1 MGRGVADRRGFR
13 GSSLRRARAGPGH
26 DRASS
31 RRAPRGGGGGTDVI
45 AIVGPAASGKRGL
58 AMRVAERM
66 GGEIVSADS
75 RQVYRGMDIGTAKPT
90 IEERARIPHHLVD
103 IVDPGERY
111 DVLRYQRDGR
121 AALAGIRARGHVALV
136 VGGTGLY
143 LRALLDGLD
152 LGSLP
157 HDPAVRARLEA
168 EDPATL
174 HERLQ
179 AIDPDAA
186 SRVDPRNR
194 RRLVRYLEVATIA
207 GGPVPRVR
215 GISIDALRIGL
226 RPPRDVLIAAIE
238 RRVREM
244 VATGVLDEARALMAR
259 GVDPRLPSMSA
270 HGYVHWVAHLRHEI
284 DLETA
289 IAFTARD
296 VRAYS
301 RRQMTW
307 FRRDPA
313 IRWFDPT
320 ATDPLPA
327 IVEAAA

>member
-1 MGRGVADRRGFR
+1 M
-13 GSSLRRARAGPGH
+13 
-26 DRASS
+26 
-31 RRAPRGGGGGTDVI
+31 I
-45 AIVGPAASGKRGL
+45 AIVGPTASGKSAL
-58 AMRVAERM
+58 AMRVAERI

-121 AALAGIRARGHVALV
+121 AALAGIRARGRVALV

-143 LRALLDGLD
+143 VRALLDGLE
-152 LGSLP
+152 LASLP
-157 HDPAVRARLEA
+157 HDPEVRARLES

-174 HERLQ
+174 HERLR
-179 AIDPDAA
+179 AMDPNAA

-215 GISIDALRIGL
+215 GAPLAALRIGL
-226 RPPRDVLIAAIE
+226 RPPREVLVAAIE
-238 RRVREM
+238 RRVRDM
-244 VATGVLDEARALMAR
+244 VAQGVLDEARSLVAR
-259 GVDPRLPSMSA
+259 GIDPRLPSMSA
-270 HGYVHWVAHLRHEI
+270 HGYVHWAALLRGEI

-289 IAFTARD
+289 IARTARD

-307 FRRDPA
+307 FRRDAA

-320 ATDPLPA
+320 TTDPLPE

>member
-1 MGRGVADRRGFR
+1 M
-13 GSSLRRARAGPGH
+13 
-26 DRASS
+26 
-31 RRAPRGGGGGTDVI
+31 I
-45 AIVGPAASGKRGL
+45 AIVGPTASGKTAL
-58 AMRVAERM
+58 AMRVAERL

-75 RQVYRGMDIGTAKPT
+75 RQVYRAMDIGTAKPT
-90 IEERARIPHHLVD
+90 AEERARIRHHLIDVA
-103 IVDPGERY
+103 DPGERY

-121 AALAGIRARGHVALV
+121 AALAEVRTRGHVALV

-143 LRALLDGLD
+143 VRALLDGLD
-152 LGSLP
+152 LASLP
-157 HDPAVRARLEA
+157 HDPAVRARLES

-174 HERLQ
+174 HDRLR
-179 AIDPDAA
+179 AVDPDAA
-186 SRVDPRNR
+186 SRVDARNR
-194 RRLVRYLEVATIA
+194 RRLVRYLEVVTIA
-207 GGPVPRVR
+207 GGPVNRVR
-215 GISIDALRIGL
+215 GPSIAALRIGL
-226 RPPRDVLIAAIE
+226 RPPREILIAAIE
-238 RRVREM
+238 RRVRVM
-244 VATGVLDEARALMAR
+244 VEGGVLDETRALVTR

-270 HGYVHWVAHLRHEI
+270 HGYVHWAAHLRGEI

-289 IAFTARD
+289 IALTARD

-320 ATDPLPA
+320 VSDPLED

>member
-1 MGRGVADRRGFR
+1 
-13 GSSLRRARAGPGH
+13 
-26 DRASS
+26 
-31 RRAPRGGGGGTDVI
+31 VI
-45 AIVGPAASGKRGL
+45 AIVGPTASGKSAL
-58 AMRVAERM
+58 AMRVAERL
-66 GGEIVSADS
+66 GGEIVTADS

-90 IEERARIPHHLVD
+90 AEERARVPHHLIDV
-103 IVDPGERY
+103 VDPGERY

-121 AALAGIRARGHVALV
+121 AALAEIRARGRVALV

-143 LRALLDGLD
+143 VRALLDGLD

-157 HDPAVRARLEA
+157 HDAAVRARLES
-168 EDPATL
+168 EDPASL
-174 HERLQ
+174 HERLR

-194 RRLVRYLEVATIA
+194 RRVVRYLEVATIA

-215 GISIDALRIGL
+215 GASVAALRIGL
-226 RPPRDVLIAAIE
+226 RPPREVLIDRID

-244 VATGVLDEARALMAR
+244 VELGVLDEARALVAR

-270 HGYVHWVAHLRHEI
+270 HGYVHWAAHLRGEV
-284 DLETA
+284 DLENATLR
-289 IAFTARD
+289 TARD

-307 FRRDPA
+307 FRRDA
-313 IRWFDPT
+313 GIRWFDPT
-320 ATDPLPA
+320 TTDPLPQ

>member
-1 MGRGVADRRGFR
+1 M
-13 GSSLRRARAGPGH
+13 
-26 DRASS
+26 
-31 RRAPRGGGGGTDVI
+31 I
-45 AIVGPAASGKRGL
+45 AVVGPTASGKSALGL
-58 AMRVAERM
+58 RVAERL

-90 IEERARIPHHLVD
+90 PEERARVPHHLIDVA
-103 IVDPGERY
+103 DPGERY
-111 DVLRYQRDGR
+111 DALRYQREAR
-121 AALAGIRARGHVALV
+121 AALAGIRRRGHVAVV

-143 LRALLDGLD
+143 VRALLDGLD
-152 LGSLP
+152 LASVG
-157 HDPAVRARLEA
+157 HDAAVRARLDALES
-168 EDPATL
+168 ATL
-174 HERLQ
+174 LERLRVL
-179 AIDPDAA
+179 DPDAA

-194 RRLVRYLEVATIA
+194 RRLIRYVEAATLA
-207 GGPVPRVR
+207 GGPVARSHGAAIP
-215 GISIDALRIGL
+215 ALRIGL
-226 RPPRDVLIAAIE
+226 RPPRDVLVTAIE

-244 VATGVLDEARALMAR
+244 VASGVLEEARALTAR

-270 HGYVHWVAHLRHEI
+270 HGYVHWAAHLRGEI
-284 DLETA
+284 DLERA
-289 IAFTARD
+289 ILLTARD

-320 ATDPLPA
+320 AADPLPD

>member
-1 MGRGVADRRGFR
+1 
-13 GSSLRRARAGPGH
+13 
-26 DRASS
+26 
-31 RRAPRGGGGGTDVI
+31 VI
-45 AIVGPAASGKRGL
+45 AIVGPTASGKTAL
-58 AMRVAERM
+58 AMRVAERL

-75 RQVYRGMDIGTAKPT
+75 RQVYRYLSIGTAKPT
-90 IEERARIPHHLVD
+90 AEERARIRHHLIDVA
-103 IVDPGERY
+103 DPGERY

-121 AALAGIRARGHVALV
+121 AALAEVRARGHVALV

-143 LRALLDGLD
+143 VRALLDGLD
-152 LGSLP
+152 LASLP
-157 HDPAVRARLEA
+157 HDPAVRARLES

-174 HERLQ
+174 HDRLR
-179 AIDPDAA
+179 AVDPEAA
-186 SRVDPRNR
+186 SRVDARNR
-194 RRLVRYLEVATIA
+194 RRLVRYLEVVTIV
-207 GGPVPRVR
+207 GGPVNRVR
-215 GISIDALRIGL
+215 GPSIAALRIGL
-226 RPPRDVLIAAIE
+226 RPPREILIAAIE
-238 RRVREM
+238 RRVRVM
-244 VATGVLDEARALMAR
+244 VEGGVLDETRALVTR

-270 HGYVHWVAHLRHEI
+270 HGYVHWAAHLRGEI

-289 IAFTARD
+289 IALTARD

-320 ATDPLPA
+320 VSDPLED

>member
-1 MGRGVADRRGFR
+1 
-13 GSSLRRARAGPGH
+13 
-26 DRASS
+26 
-31 RRAPRGGGGGTDVI
+31 VI
-45 AIVGPAASGKRGL
+45 AIVGPTASGKTAL
-58 AMRVAERM
+58 AMRVAERL

-75 RQVYRGMDIGTAKPT
+75 RQVYRYLSIGTAKPT
-90 IEERARIPHHLVD
+90 AEERARIRHHLIDVA
-103 IVDPGERY
+103 DPGERY

-121 AALAGIRARGHVALV
+121 AALAEVRARGHVALV

-143 LRALLDGLD
+143 VRALLDGLD
-152 LGSLP
+152 LASLP
-157 HDPAVRARLEA
+157 HDPAVRARLES

-174 HERLQ
+174 HDRLR
-179 AIDPDAA
+179 AVDPDAA
-186 SRVDPRNR
+186 LRVDARNR
-194 RRLVRYLEVATIA
+194 RRLVRYLEVITIA
-207 GGPVPRVR
+207 GGPVNRVR
-215 GISIDALRIGL
+215 GPSIAALRIGL
-226 RPPRDVLIAAIE
+226 RPPREILIAAIE
-238 RRVREM
+238 RRVRVM
-244 VATGVLDEARALMAR
+244 VEGGVLDETRALVTR

-270 HGYVHWVAHLRHEI
+270 HGYVHWAAHLRGEI

-289 IAFTARD
+289 IALTARD

-320 ATDPLPA
+320 VSDPLED